1 MYKIAAVGDRD
12 SVLGFA
18 SIGLDV
24 FPCDEP
30 GTGYGLLK
38 KLVKEDYAVIFLT
51 ESLAAEIGQKQLE
64 KFYSQ
69 PLPALTLI
77 PGAHGSTGEGMKAVS
92 GFVEQAVGSNIL

>member
-18 SIGLDV
+18 SIGIDV

-30 GTGYGLLK
+30 KEGYSLLK
-38 KLVKEDYAVIFLT
+38 KICKEDYAVIFIT
-51 ESLAAEIGQKQLE
+51 EDLAAGIGQKQLE

-77 PGAHGSTGEGMKAVS
+77 PGAHGATGEGMRAVS
-92 GFVEQAVGSNIL
+92 RFVEQAVGSNIL

>member
-30 GTGYGLLK
+30 KEGYRLLK
-38 KLVKEDYAVIFLT
+38 ELCREDYAVVFIT
-51 ESLAAEIGQKQLE
+51 ESLAAGIGQKQME

-77 PGAHGSTGEGMKAVS
+77 PGAHGSTGEGMRAVE